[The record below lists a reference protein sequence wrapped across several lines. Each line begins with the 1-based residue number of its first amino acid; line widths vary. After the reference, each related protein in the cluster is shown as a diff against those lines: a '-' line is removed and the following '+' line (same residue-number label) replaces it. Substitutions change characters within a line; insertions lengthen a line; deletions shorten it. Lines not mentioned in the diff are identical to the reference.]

1 MGTFLGHLV
10 PGSFALTLGLYWS
23 VQMWNIYF
31 QCWSKG
37 LKFVWVENIRNT
49 SSKQLSLVV
58 STEENKS
65 TS

>member
-1 MGTFLGHLV
+1 MATFLGHV
-10 PGSFALTLGLYWS
+10 CVGSFPFALGLYWS

-37 LKFVWVENIRNT
+37 LKFVWVENARNT